1 MTAKRRVIFTQLLM
15 PTTPPDSLANSLKQI
30 FGFDTFRPLQREIME
45 EILAGRDA
53 FALLPTGGGK
63 SLCFQIPGLLLP
75 RLTVVVS
82 PLIALMKDQ
91 VDSLHAAG
99 VAATYLNS
107 SLTAAESSARLRGL
121 HAGQYKLL
129 YLAPERLMLSGV
141 LEDLQRWGVSL
152 LAIDEAHCISEW
164 GHDFRPEYRQIAAL
178 RNLFPKT
185 PLLALT
191 ATATPRVREDIVTQ
205 LRLEKAR
212 RFVASF
218 NRPNLTYRVEAKS
231 KSYEKVRFFIKSRR
245 SEAGIIYCQSRKG
258 AEELASKLTD
268 DGIPA
273 LPYHAGLTTSE
284 RAKNQE
290 LFLRDKTNVIC
301 ATIAFGM
308 GINKSNVRFVIHYD
322 LPKNIEGYYQETG
335 RAGRDGLPSEC
346 LLLYSS
352 GDAVKQRR
360 FIDEKTDPEERRIA
374 LEQLQQILH
383 YAEAEQCRR
392 STLLD
397 YFGEKGSE
405 GNCGGCD
412 NCILPREPY
421 PGDGGTLLAQK
432 LLSCV
437 LRIRQATGFSVGMAH
452 IAEVLVGAKTEKI
465 IRWHHDQLS
474 TYGIG
479 RDIDRRQ
486 WQEIG
491 RQLLRMGILQ
501 QQSTSS
507 GFATIELSSEGM
519 AILRDRRQI
528 SLTKP
533 ITPSTEATRT
543 PSRAVDRGDIVCDE
557 QLFNALRTL
566 RRTLA
571 DERNVPAYVIFS
583 DVTLRLMARE
593 QPSTLELMSSISG
606 IGQKKLSE
614 FGETFISAIR
624 DHLAERK

>member
-1 MTAKRRVIFTQLLM
+1 M
-15 PTTPPDSLANSLKQI
+15 PTEPPDPLADLLKQI

-63 SLCFQIPGLLLP
+63 SLCFQLPGLLLP

-205 LRLEKAR
+205 LRLEKAHC
-212 RFVASF
+212 FVASF
-218 NRPNLTYRVEAKS
+218 NRPNLTYRVEAKA
-231 KSYEKVRFFIKSRR
+231 KAYEKVRFFIKSRR
-245 SEAGIIYCQSRKG
+245 SEAGIVYCQSRKG
-258 AEELASKLTD
+258 AEELASKLAD

-273 LPYHAGLTTSE
+273 LPYHAGLTTKE

-346 LLLYSS
+346 LMLYSP

-360 FIDEKTDPEERRIA
+360 FIDEKTDPEERRIV
-374 LEQLQQILH
+374 LDQLQQILH
-383 YAEAEQCRR
+383 YAEAELCRR
-392 STLLD
+392 ATLLD
-397 YFGEKGSE
+397 YFGETGSE
-405 GNCGGCD
+405 GNCGSCD
-412 NCILPREPY
+412 NCILPRESY

-437 LRIRQATGFSVGMAH
+437 LRIRQAAGFSVGMAH

-474 TYGIG
+474 TFGIG

-528 SLTKP
+528 RLTKP
-533 ITPSTEATRT
+533 ITPNTEATRT
-543 PSRAVDRGDIVCDE
+543 HSKTLDRGDIVCDE

-614 FGETFISAIR
+614 FGETFISAIS
-624 DHLAERK
+624 DNLAERK

>member
-1 MTAKRRVIFTQLLM
+1 
-15 PTTPPDSLANSLKQI
+15 
-30 FGFDTFRPLQREIME
+30 
-45 EILAGRDA
+45 
-53 FALLPTGGGK
+53 
-63 SLCFQIPGLLLP
+63 
-75 RLTVVVS
+75 
-82 PLIALMKDQ
+82 MKDQ

-178 RNLFPKT
+178 RNLLPKT

-205 LRLEKAR
+205 LRLEKAH

-218 NRPNLTYRVEAKS
+218 NRPNLTYRVEAKA
-231 KSYEKVRFFIKSRR
+231 KAYEKVRFFIQSRR

-258 AEELASKLTD
+258 AEELASKLAD

-273 LPYHAGLTTSE
+273 LPYHAGLTTKE

-346 LLLYSS
+346 LLLYSP

-374 LEQLQQILH
+374 LDQLQQILH
-383 YAEAEQCRR
+383 YAEAELCRR
-392 STLLD
+392 ATLLD
-397 YFGEKGSE
+397 YFGETGSE

-421 PGDGGTLLAQK
+421 PGDGGTLLAEK

-437 LRIRQATGFSVGMAH
+437 LRIRQAAGFSVGMAH

-528 SLTKP
+528 RLTKP
-533 ITPSTEATRT
+533 ITPNTEATRT
-543 PSRAVDRGDIVCDE
+543 HSKTLDRGDIVCDE

-614 FGETFISAIR
+614 FGETFISAIS

>member
-1 MTAKRRVIFTQLLM
+1 M

-258 AEELASKLTD
+258 AEELASKLAN

-273 LPYHAGLTTSE
+273 LPYHAGLTTTE

-412 NCILPREPY
+412 NCNLPREPY

-437 LRIRQATGFSVGMAH
+437 LRIRQAAGFSVGMAH

-528 SLTKP
+528 RLTKP
-533 ITPSTEATRT
+533 ITPSTEATRA

>member
-1 MTAKRRVIFTQLLM
+1 MSKMSIALS
-15 PTTPPDSLANSLKQI
+15 DSLAPLLKQT

-45 EILAGRDA
+45 EILSGRDA

-63 SLCFQIPGLLLP
+63 SLCFQLPALLLP
-75 RLTVVVS
+75 GLTVVVS

-91 VDSLHAAG
+91 VDSLRAAG

-107 SLTAAESSARLRGL
+107 SLTAPESSARLRGL

-141 LEDLQRWGVSL
+141 LDHLERWGINL

-164 GHDFRPEYRQIAAL
+164 GHDFRPEYRQIDAL
-178 RNLFPKT
+178 RNRFPET

-191 ATATPRVREDIVTQ
+191 ATATPRVREDIVKQ
-205 LRLEKAR
+205 LRLEKSR

-218 NRPNLTYRVEAKS
+218 NRPNLTYRVEAKE
-231 KSYEKVRFFIKSRR
+231 KTYEKVLQFIRARR
-245 SEAGIIYCQSRKG
+245 TEPGIVYCQSRKG
-258 AEELASKLTD
+258 AEELARKLATD
-268 DGIPA
+268 GLSA
-273 LPYHAGLTTSE
+273 LPYHAGLNPGE
-284 RAKNQE
+284 RARNQD
-290 LFLRDKTNVIC
+290 LFLRDETKIIC

-308 GINKSNVRFVIHYD
+308 GINKPNVRFVIHHD

-360 FIDEKTDPEERRIA
+360 FIDEKSDPEERNVA
-374 LEQLQQILH
+374 LAQLQQILH
-383 YAEAEQCRR
+383 YAESEQCRR
-392 STLLD
+392 TSLLD
-397 YFGEKGSE
+397 YFGETGSS

-412 NCILPREPY
+412 NCLQPREAY

-432 LLSCV
+432 FLSCV
-437 LRIRQATGFSVGMAH
+437 FRIRQAGGFSVGMAH
-452 IAEVLVGAKTEKI
+452 LADILVGAKTEKI

-479 RDIDRRQ
+479 REIDRRQ

-491 RQLLRMGILQ
+491 RQLLRTGLLRQ
-501 QQSTSS
+501 TATAG

-519 AILRDRRQI
+519 AVLKDRSPVR
-528 SLTKP
+528 LTKP
-533 ITPSTEATRT
+533 IASSAFAA
-543 PSRAVDRGDIVCDE
+543 SRPRSGRPDRGDIDCDE

-566 RRTLA
+566 RRGLA
-571 DERNVPAYVIFS
+571 DERDVPAYVIFS
-583 DVTLRLMARE
+583 DVTLRLMARDQPTSLE
-593 QPSTLELMSSISG
+593 QMAGISG
-606 IGQKKLSE
+606 VGQKKLLE
-614 FGETFISAIR
+614 FGGSFVTEIR
-624 DHLAERK
+624 KHLTDRV